1 MSSNYEIDENIGD
14 IFHIGLIG
22 KVINTLYCFP
32 QIPTPKR
39 TNIPNMKVN
48 IRTKFATNLK
58 AAKVPTAN
66 TLVSI

>member
-1 MSSNYEIDENIGD
+1 MSSNYEIDQNIGD
-14 IFHIGLIG
+14 FHIDLIG
-22 KVINTLYCFP
+22 TVINTLYCFP
-32 QIPTPKR
+32 QISTPKR
-39 TNIPNMKVN
+39 TNIRNMNVN